1 MTVHRR
7 QEDSVDSTSF
17 FRHIHCRK
25 VRIAEGFRA
34 RVRLCIAAG
43 VGLVLCAAIVHA
55 ASRPIPEVVNV
66 KVFVRLENGSLDL
79 LVRVPLAAVKDI
91 QFPTRGEAGYLD
103 LEALASMLPGAADHW
118 IAGGFEVFDHGEP
131 VSRPEVDQTR
141 IATMSDQSFD
151 SYQSAIDHLG
161 APPLAATENL
171 FLDQVWFDMRLRY
184 RVASEQP
191 AIAIDPKVAAWGV
204 RVSTDLKIVD
214 AGGQVRSLTFEG
226 NPGRIYLA
234 PRWTDA
240 GRQFLDRGT
249 RFVRSTA
256 PLLLFLFCLVLP
268 FRRYR
273 PAIPPVVAFVSTLLV
288 GLLASTLGL
297 TVENVWFPPLL
308 AALEVVA
315 ILLVAFANIADRVTP
330 HRRTVFACC
339 AGLIF
344 GWSTALAL
352 EPTLQFGGSHPLLS
366 VLAFCA
372 GAAATLVAAAAIM
385 IPVMSYLFSRTR
397 TERIERIIVSAL
409 AADTAWGWLTERWS
423 QLAKIPFGVVFETGA
438 AAMVLRA
445 LALLVLLAGALWF
458 LNEWLKSS
466 RLGDTEAVPPPRGKS
481 AV

>member
-25 VRIAEGFRA
+25 VRIAERFRA

-43 VGLVLCAAIVHA
+43 VGLVLCAAMVLA
-55 ASRPIPEVVNV
+55 ATRPIPEVVNV

-103 LEALASMLPGAADHW
+103 LDALASMLPGAADHW
-118 IAGGFEVFDHGEP
+118 IAGGFDVFDDGQP
-131 VSRPEVDQTR
+131 VSRPEVDQPR
-141 IATMSDQSFD
+141 IATIADQSFD
-151 SYQSAIDHLG
+151 SYQSALDHLG
-161 APPLAATENL
+161 APPVAATENL

-184 RVASEQP
+184 RLPSERR
-191 AIAIDPKVAAWGV
+191 AIAIDPKVAGWGV

-240 GRQFLDRGT
+240 GRQFMDRGT

-273 PAIPPVVAFVSTLLV
+273 PAIPPVVAFVSTVLI

-297 TVENVWFPPLL
+297 TVETVWFPPLL

-315 ILLVAFANIADRVTP
+315 ILLVAFANITDQVTP

-344 GWSTALAL
+344 GSSTALAL
-352 EPTLQFGGSHPLLS
+352 EPTLQFGGSHPLVS

-385 IPVMSYLFSRTR
+385 IPVMSYLFSRAR

-423 QLAKIPFGVVFETGA
+423 QLAKIPFGVVSETGA

-445 LALLVLLAGALWF
+445 LAGLILLAGALWF

-466 RLGDTEAVPPPRGKS
+466 RLGHTEAVRPPRGKS

>member
-1 MTVHRR
+1 
-7 QEDSVDSTSF
+7 VDSTSF
-17 FRHIHCRK
+17 FRHKHCRK
-25 VRIAEGFRA
+25 VRIAERVRA
-34 RVRLCIAAG
+34 RVRLCIAAAG
-43 VGLVLCAAIVHA
+43 VGLVLCAALVHA
-55 ASRPIPEVVNV
+55 ATRPVPEVVNA

-118 IAGGFEVFDHGEP
+118 IAGGFDVFDDGQP
-131 VSRPEVDQTR
+131 VSRPEVDQPR
-141 IATMSDQSFD
+141 IAVISDQSFD
-151 SYQSAIDHLG
+151 SYQSALDHLG
-161 APPLAATENL
+161 APPVAATENL

-184 RVASEQP
+184 RVASQQA
-191 AIAIDPKVAAWGV
+191 AIAIEPKVAGWGI

-226 NPGRIYLA
+226 NPDRIYLA

-249 RFVRSTA
+249 RFVRGAA

-268 FRRYR
+268 FRRYD
-273 PAIPPVVAFVSTLLV
+273 PAIPPVVAFVSTFLAS
-288 GLLASTLGL
+288 LLASILGL
-297 TVENVWFPPLL
+297 TVETVWFPPLL

-344 GWSTALAL
+344 GSSTALAL
-352 EPTLQFGGSHPLLS
+352 EPALQFGGSHPLVS
-366 VLAFCA
+366 VLAFSA
-372 GAAATLVAAAAIM
+372 GAAVTLVAAAAIM
-385 IPVMSYLFSRTR
+385 IPVMSYLLSRTR
-397 TERIERIIVSAL
+397 TERIERIERIIVSAL

-438 AAMVLRA
+438 AAMILRA
-445 LALLVLLAGALWF
+445 LAGLVLLTGALWF

-466 RLGDTEAVPPPRGKS
+466 RLGDTEAVPRPGGKS
-481 AV
+481 TV

>member
-1 MTVHRR
+1 M
-7 QEDSVDSTSF
+7 DSTSF
-17 FRHIHCRK
+17 SGIYTLENVHM
-25 VRIAEGFRA
+25 AERLRA
-34 RVRLCIAAG
+34 RTCLCIAAG
-43 VGLVLCAAIVHA
+43 AGLVLFAAIVHS
-55 ASRPIPEVVNV
+55 ASRPIPDVVNI
-66 KVFVRLENGSLDL
+66 KAFARLENGSLDL

-103 LEALASMLPGAADHW
+103 LQALASMLPGAADHW
-118 IAGGFEVFDHGEP
+118 IAGGFEVFDHDEP
-131 VSRPEVDQTR
+131 VSRPEVDQPR
-141 IATMSDQSFD
+141 LALISDQSFD
-151 SYQSAIDHLG
+151 SYQSAIDHLDA
-161 APPLAATENL
+161 APVAATENL

-184 RVASEQP
+184 RLASEQP
-191 AIAIDPKVAAWGV
+191 AVAVDPKVAGWGV

-214 AGGQVRSLTFEG
+214 AGGQVRSLVFEG

-240 GRQFLDRGT
+240 GRQFMDRGT

-268 FRRYR
+268 FRRYP
-273 PAIPPVVAFVSTLLV
+273 PAIPPVVAFVSTLLA

-297 TVENVWFPPLL
+297 TVERVWFPPLL

-344 GWSTALAL
+344 GSSTALAL
-352 EPTLQFGGSHPLLS
+352 EPALQFGGSHPLVS

-372 GAAATLVAAAAIM
+372 GATATLVAAAAIM

-445 LALLVLLAGALWF
+445 LAGLVLLAGALWF

-466 RLGDTEAVPPPRGKS
+466 RLAGTEAVPPPGGKS
-481 AV
+481 TV

>member
-1 MTVHRR
+1 
-7 QEDSVDSTSF
+7 VDSTSF

-34 RVRLCIAAG
+34 RVRWCLAAG
-43 VGLVLCAAIVHA
+43 AGLVLFAAIVHA
-55 ASRPIPEVVNV
+55 ATRPVPEAVNL
-66 KVFVRLENGSLDL
+66 KVFVRLENGPPEHGSLDL

-103 LEALASMLPGAADHW
+103 LEALASMLRGAADHW
-118 IAGGFEVFDHGEP
+118 IAGGFDVFDHGEP
-131 VSRPEVDQTR
+131 VSRPEVDQPR
-141 IATMSDQSFD
+141 IATISDQSFD
-151 SYQSAIDHLG
+151 SYQSALDHLG
-161 APPLAATENL
+161 APPVAATENL

-184 RVASEQP
+184 RLASQQP
-191 AIAIDPKVAAWGV
+191 AIAIDPKVAGWGV

-214 AGGQVRSLTFEG
+214 AGGQVRSLTFAG

-240 GRQFLDRGT
+240 GRQFMDRGA

-268 FRRYR
+268 FRQYR
-273 PAIPPVVAFVSTLLV
+273 PAAPPVVAFVSTLLAGV
-288 GLLASTLGL
+288 LASILGL
-297 TVENVWFPPLL
+297 TFETVWFPPLL

-315 ILLVAFANIADRVTP
+315 ILLVACANIADRVTP

-344 GWSTALAL
+344 GSSTALAL
-352 EPTLQFGGSHPLLS
+352 EPALQFGGSHPLVS

-372 GAAATLVAAAAIM
+372 GAAVTLVAVAAIT

-397 TERIERIIVSAL
+397 TERIERIERIIVSAL

-438 AAMVLRA
+438 AAMALRA
-445 LALLVLLAGALWF
+445 LAVLVLLAGALWF

-466 RLGDTEAVPPPRGKS
+466 RLAGTEAVPPPGGKS
-481 AV
+481 TV

>member
-1 MTVHRR
+1 MW
-7 QEDSVDSTSF
+7 
-17 FRHIHCRK
+17 
-25 VRIAEGFRA
+25 
-34 RVRLCIAAG
+34 
-43 VGLVLCAAIVHA
+43 CAAIVHA
-55 ASRPIPEVVNV
+55 ATRPVPDAVNI
-66 KVFVRLENGSLDL
+66 KVFARLESGSLVL
-79 LVRVPLAAVKDI
+79 LVRVPLAAVKDV
-91 QFPTRGEAGYLD
+91 QFPTRGDAGYLD
-103 LEALASMLPGAADHW
+103 LEALASMLPGAAEHW
-118 IAGGFEVFDHGEP
+118 IAAGFDVFDRGEP
-131 VSRPEVDQTR
+131 VSRPEVDQPR
-141 IATMSDQSFD
+141 IATIADQSFD

-161 APPLAATENL
+161 APPVAATENL

-184 RVASEQP
+184 RLASGQPVIALEPNVAG
-191 AIAIDPKVAAWGV
+191 WGV

-214 AGGQVRSLTFEG
+214 AGGRVRSLAFEG

-268 FRRYR
+268 FRRWR
-273 PAIPPVVAFVSTLLV
+273 PATPPVAAFVSTLVV
-288 GLLASTLGL
+288 GLVASTLGL
-297 TVENVWFPPLL
+297 SVDTVWFPPLL

-315 ILLVAFANIADRVTP
+315 IILVACANIVDQVTP

-344 GWSTALAL
+344 GPSTALAL
-352 EPTLQFGGSHPLLS
+352 EPALQFGGVHPLVSL
-366 VLAFCA
+366 LAFCA
-372 GAAATLVAAAAIM
+372 GAAATLVAAAAIT
-385 IPVMSYLFSRTR
+385 IPVMSYLFSRAR
-397 TERIERIIVSAL
+397 TERVERIERIIVSAL

-423 QLAKIPFGVVFETGA
+423 ELAKIPVGVVFETGD

-445 LALLVLLAGALWF
+445 LAVLVLLGGALWF

-466 RLGDTEAVPPPRGKS
+466 RLGGTEAVPPPRGKS

>member
-43 VGLVLCAAIVHA
+43 VGLVLCAAMVHA

-118 IAGGFEVFDHGEP
+118 IAGGFDVFDHGEP
-131 VSRPEVDQTR
+131 VSSPEVDQPR
-141 IATMSDQSFD
+141 IATISDQSFD

-161 APPLAATENL
+161 APPVAATENL

-184 RVASEQP
+184 RLASEPP
-191 AIAIDPKVAAWGV
+191 AIAIDPKVAGWGV

-297 TVENVWFPPLL
+297 TVETVWFRPLL

-344 GWSTALAL
+344 GSSTALDL
-352 EPTLQFGGSHPLLS
+352 EPALQFGGSHPLVS

-385 IPVMSYLFSRTR
+385 IPVMSYLFSRAR

-445 LALLVLLAGALWF
+445 LAGLVLLAGALWF

>member
-7 QEDSVDSTSF
+7 QEDSVDSISF

-25 VRIAEGFRA
+25 VRIAERIRA

-43 VGLVLCAAIVHA
+43 IGLGLCAAIVHA
-55 ASRPIPEVVNV
+55 ANRPIPEAVNV

-103 LEALASMLPGAADHW
+103 LDALASMLPGAADHW
-118 IAGGFEVFDHGEP
+118 IAGGFEVFDHGEL
-131 VSRPEVDQTR
+131 VSRPEVDQPR
-141 IATMSDQSFD
+141 IATIADQSFD
-151 SYQSAIDHLG
+151 SYQSALDHLG
-161 APPLAATENL
+161 APPVAATENL

-184 RVASEQP
+184 RLASEQP
-191 AIAIDPKVAAWGV
+191 AIAIDPKVAGWGV

-240 GRQFLDRGT
+240 GRQFMDRGT

-268 FRRYR
+268 FRRYG

-297 TVENVWFPPLL
+297 TLETVWFPPLL

-315 ILLVAFANIADRVTP
+315 ILLAAFANIANQVTP

-344 GWSTALAL
+344 GASTALDL
-352 EPTLQFGGSHPLLS
+352 EPALQFGGSHPLVS

-372 GAAATLVAAAAIM
+372 GAVATLVAAAAII
-385 IPVMSYLFSRTR
+385 IPVMSYLFSRAR

-445 LALLVLLAGALWF
+445 LAGLVLLAGALWF

-466 RLGDTEAVPPPRGKS
+466 RLGDTETVPPPGGKS
-481 AV
+481 TA

>member
-1 MTVHRR
+1 L
-7 QEDSVDSTSF
+7 S
-17 FRHIHCRK
+17 
-25 VRIAEGFRA
+25 
-34 RVRLCIAAG
+34 IAAG
-43 VGLVLCAAIVHA
+43 IGLVLFAAIVHA
-55 ASRPIPEVVNV
+55 ANRPIPEVVNV

-118 IAGGFEVFDHGEP
+118 IAGGFDVFDHGEP
-131 VSRPEVDQTR
+131 VSRPEVDQPR
-141 IATMSDQSFD
+141 IATISDQSFD

-161 APPLAATENL
+161 APPVAATENL

-184 RVASEQP
+184 RLASEQP
-191 AIAIDPKVAAWGV
+191 AIAIDPKVAGWGV

-214 AGGQVRSLTFEG
+214 ADGLVRSLTFEG

-240 GRQFLDRGT
+240 GRQFMDRGT

-297 TVENVWFPPLL
+297 TVETVWFPPLL

-315 ILLVAFANIADRVTP
+315 ILLVAFANIANQVTP

-344 GWSTALAL
+344 GASTALDL
-352 EPTLQFGGSHPLLS
+352 ERALQFGGSHPLVS

-372 GAAATLVAAAAIM
+372 GAVATLVAAAAII
-385 IPVMSYLFSRTR
+385 IPVMSYLFSRAR

-423 QLAKIPFGVVFETGA
+423 QLAKIPFAVVFETGA

-445 LALLVLLAGALWF
+445 LAGLVLLAGALWF

-466 RLGDTEAVPPPRGKS
+466 RLGDTEAVPPPGGKS
-481 AV
+481 TA

>member
-1 MTVHRR
+1 MW
-7 QEDSVDSTSF
+7 
-17 FRHIHCRK
+17 
-25 VRIAEGFRA
+25 
-34 RVRLCIAAG
+34 
-43 VGLVLCAAIVHA
+43 CAAIVHA
-55 ASRPIPEVVNV
+55 ATRPVPDAVNI
-66 KVFVRLENGSLDL
+66 KVFARLESGSLVL
-79 LVRVPLAAVKDI
+79 LVRVPLAAVKDV
-91 QFPTRGEAGYLD
+91 QFPTRGDAGYLD
-103 LEALASMLPGAADHW
+103 LEALASMLPGAAEHW
-118 IAGGFEVFDHGEP
+118 IAAGFDVFDRGEP
-131 VSRPEVDQTR
+131 VSRPEVDQPR
-141 IATMSDQSFD
+141 IATIADQSFD

-161 APPLAATENL
+161 APPVAATENL

-184 RVASEQP
+184 RLASGQPVIALEPNVAG
-191 AIAIDPKVAAWGV
+191 WGV

-214 AGGQVRSLTFEG
+214 AGGRVRSLAFEG

-268 FRRYR
+268 FRRWR
-273 PAIPPVVAFVSTLLV
+273 PATPPVAAFVSTLVV
-288 GLLASTLGL
+288 GLVASTLGL
-297 TVENVWFPPLL
+297 SVDTVWFPPLL

-315 ILLVAFANIADRVTP
+315 IILVACANIVDQVTP

-344 GWSTALAL
+344 GPSTALAL
-352 EPTLQFGGSHPLLS
+352 EPALQFGGVHPLVSL
-366 VLAFCA
+366 LAFCA
-372 GAAATLVAAAAIM
+372 GAAATLVAAAAIT
-385 IPVMSYLFSRTR
+385 IPVMSYLFSRAR
-397 TERIERIIVSAL
+397 TERVERIERIIVSAL

-423 QLAKIPFGVVFETGA
+423 ELAKIPVGVVFETGD

-445 LALLVLLAGALWF
+445 LAVLVLLGGALWF

-466 RLGDTEAVPPPRGKS
+466 RLGGSEAVPPPRGKS

>member
-1 MTVHRR
+1 M
-7 QEDSVDSTSF
+7 DSISF

-25 VRIAEGFRA
+25 VRIAERIRA

-43 VGLVLCAAIVHA
+43 IGLGLCAAIVHA
-55 ASRPIPEVVNV
+55 ANRPIPEAVNV

-103 LEALASMLPGAADHW
+103 LDALASMLPGAADHW
-118 IAGGFEVFDHGEP
+118 IAGGFEVFDHGEL
-131 VSRPEVDQTR
+131 VSRPEVDQPR
-141 IATMSDQSFD
+141 IATIADQSFD
-151 SYQSAIDHLG
+151 SYQSALDHLG
-161 APPLAATENL
+161 APPVAATENL

-184 RVASEQP
+184 RLASEQP
-191 AIAIDPKVAAWGV
+191 AIAIDPKVAGWGV

-214 AGGQVRSLTFEG
+214 AGGRVRSLTFEG

-240 GRQFLDRGT
+240 GRQFMDRGT

-297 TVENVWFPPLL
+297 TLETVWFPPLL

-315 ILLVAFANIADRVTP
+315 ILLAAFANIANQVTP

-344 GWSTALAL
+344 GASTALDL
-352 EPTLQFGGSHPLLS
+352 EPALQFGGSHPLVS

-372 GAAATLVAAAAIM
+372 GAVATLVAAAAII
-385 IPVMSYLFSRTR
+385 IPVMSYLFSRAR

-445 LALLVLLAGALWF
+445 LAGLVLLAGALWL

-466 RLGDTEAVPPPRGKS
+466 RLGHTGAVRPPRGKS